1 MSVSNNDF
9 DSWDEFDWERELRRE
24 EARIAAYI
32 DELPGL
38 LDLPGES
45 ELLRKR
51 LEKHPELVGESGFWA
66 DFDWDDDDD
75 DDDEPKTSMEE
86 WKERDGASIYLDLAA
101 LATGASGVLA
111 SLPGKVNLGEGPFI
125 ICLYGRL
132 MSWAMDLVDLGKN
145 ELPAFKIAL
154 CKRLVD
160 GINQLLG
167 AIAAVR
173 AKIPSREGE
182 LDAQLD
188 KLRKIREVAV
198 DLLNALRAGGE

>member
-1 MSVSNNDF
+1 MSVPSSDYDN
-9 DSWDEFDWERELRRE
+9 WDEFAWERELRRE
-24 EARIAAYI
+24 EARIAAYM

-75 DDDEPKTSMEE
+75 DDDEPRASMEE
-86 WKERDGASIYLDLAA
+86 WKDRDGAGIYLDLAA
-101 LATGASGVLA
+101 LATSASGVLA
-111 SLPGKVNLGEGPFI
+111 SLPGKINLGEGPYI

-132 MSWAMDLVDLGKN
+132 MSWSMDLVDLGKN

-160 GINQLLG
+160 GINQMLG
-167 AIAAVR
+167 VVDGVR

-182 LDAQLD
+182 LAAQLE
-188 KLRKIREVAV
+188 KLRKIRGVTV
-198 DLLNALRAGGE
+198 DLLNSLRAGGQ